1 MTVMYKEQGRS
12 EIRDSCRL
20 CMEKSKIAQIN
31 IPYIF
36 KYFVTQLIAVNI
48 NLRINFED
56 KMLK

>member
-1 MTVMYKEQGRS
+1 MYKEQGRS
-12 EIRDSCRL
+12 EVRDSCRL
-20 CMEKSKIAQIN
+20 CMKKSKIAQIN